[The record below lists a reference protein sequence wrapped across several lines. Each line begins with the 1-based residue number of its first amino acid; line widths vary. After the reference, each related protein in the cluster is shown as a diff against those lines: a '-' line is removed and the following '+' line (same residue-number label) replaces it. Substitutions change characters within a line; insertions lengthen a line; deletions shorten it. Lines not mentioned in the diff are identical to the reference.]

1 MKTLIYGFIFSLCF
15 CIIANSSDVISDI
28 ENHWNQINT
37 MSGKFKQKDPDG
49 ITSYGNF
56 YFLKPYKSKF
66 VYNDGRENI
75 ITNENLLI
83 IVDDEGYKIDSYSI
97 GNNILKKLLANEFSI
112 DHQFDFIN
120 LNTSLDEHILEL
132 KIKNDD
138 DNQLIISFDKHN
150 FDIKKWEI
158 YDEFQNKTVLEFT
171 KIKKNIFISENL
183 FVVNYR

>member
-1 MKTLIYGFIFSLCF
+1 M
-15 CIIANSSDVISDI
+15 
-28 ENHWNQINT
+28 
-37 MSGKFKQKDPDG
+37 
-49 ITSYGNF
+49 
-56 YFLKPYKSKF
+56 
-66 VYNDGRENI
+66 
-75 ITNENLLI
+75 LI

-97 GNNILKKLLANEFSI
+97 GNNILKNLANEFSI

-158 YDEFQNKTVLEFT
+158 YDEFQNKTVLEFQ
-171 KIKKNIFISENL
+171 K
-183 FVVNYR
+183 